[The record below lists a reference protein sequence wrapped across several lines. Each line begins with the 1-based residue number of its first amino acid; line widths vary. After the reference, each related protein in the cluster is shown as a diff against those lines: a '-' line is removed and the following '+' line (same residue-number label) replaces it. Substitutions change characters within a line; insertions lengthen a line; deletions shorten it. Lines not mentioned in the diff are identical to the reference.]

1 MLRIIKGSVADSL
14 YIQFSEETISHSVEL
29 HPDLVIDVTAAY
41 KVVGI
46 DIQNVTEFV
55 QEQLEGTPT
64 APKAELSLAMQAA
77 D

>member
-14 YIQFSEETISHSVEL
+14 YIQFSEAPISHSVEL
-29 HPDLVIDVTAAY
+29 HPDLIVDVTETN

-55 QEQLEGTPT
+55 KEQLGTST
-64 APKAELSLAMQAA
+64 LPKAELSLAMQTA